1 LGVGAEVQY
10 GRTTNLKVV
19 STVTES
25 ADSPPTDEA
34 VSVVKPKRTTKPDG
48 SSCNVVP
55 YKDVMGRYRTESL
68 FYETM
73 SKGEL
78 DREVYWPIF
87 TLEENPKRLT
97 ASNWYFER
105 YPHDPQNGVVNA
117 AGAAN
122 TIPSLRQIY
131 LKMADPAEY
140 DFAMTVFKSDR
151 HWKILTNCAFFQ
163 PYLEEWRTTLRLKL
177 RSEGIKTLRELALS
191 GPGPQALQAGKWLAE
206 MAFEPRAEKGRP
218 SAKQVA
224 VETRVQVEQNALLM
238 EDAERMGIKL
248 TNG

>member
-1 LGVGAEVQY
+1 M
-10 GRTTNLKVV
+10 
-19 STVTES
+19 TES
-25 ADSPPTDEA
+25 EDSQ
-34 VSVVKPKRTTKPDG
+34 SLKPKRTTKPDG
-48 SSCNVVP
+48 TSCNVAP

-78 DREVYWPIF
+78 DRDVYWPIF
-87 TLEENPKRLT
+87 TLEENPKKLT

-105 YPHDPQNGVVNA
+105 YPD
-117 AGAAN
+117 N

-140 DFAMTVFKSDR
+140 DFAMAVFKSDR

-206 MAFEPRAEKGRP
+206 MSFEPRAEKGRP
-218 SAKQVA
+218 TAKQVA
-224 VETRVQVEQNALLM
+224 TETRVQVEQNKFLM
-238 EDAERMGIKL
+238 EDAERMGIKI
-248 TNG
+248 G